1 LRPNVAAAGF
11 LGFATRKRYHASAL
25 E

>member
-1 LRPNVAAAGF
+1 LRPNVTAAGF
-11 LGFATRKRYHASAL
+11 LGFATRKRYHASAP